1 MFIKFIHLYI
11 LFRHICHKGKTKM
24 VWINQEGRMELCETG
39 IDGFLIKIKP
49 CHSTISGF
57 VIDEGKDKNVK

>member
-1 MFIKFIHLYI
+1 
-11 LFRHICHKGKTKM
+11 M
-24 VWINQEGRMELCETG
+24 VWINDEGKIELCETG

-57 VIDEGKDKNVK
+57 VTDENKGKENVK

>member
-1 MFIKFIHLYI
+1 MSH
-11 LFRHICHKGKTKM
+11 KTKM
-24 VWINQEGRMELCETG
+24 VWTNDEGKVQLCETG

>member
-1 MFIKFIHLYI
+1 
-11 LFRHICHKGKTKM
+11 M
-24 VWINQEGRMELCETG
+24 VWTNDEGKIQLCETG

-49 CHSTISGF
+49 CQSTISGH